1 MSKTRKVIESAPQQD
16 AEQDGGHLEIDT
28 ESSESSKP
36 DYVLKQYR
44 TIRTGKGMVT
54 RLETIGVAWRNAA
67 TGMLTHR
74 YNGVQ
79 VISND
84 VFAFPIA
91 YDFNQQPQ

>member
-1 MSKTRKVIESAPQQD
+1 MSKTRKVTDTAPQQD
-16 AEQDGGHLEIDT
+16 VDDNGEHLEIDT
-28 ESSESSKP
+28 EVAEGNKP

-44 TIRTGKGMVT
+44 TIRTGKGIVT

-74 YNGVQ
+74 YSGVQ

-91 YDFNQQPQ
+91 YDFNHQPQ